1 MRSRVMA
8 WAVSIVSG
16 ATLGGA
22 IAGAPHQQN
31 AQSACAVTNA
41 IRSMSD
47 PTPNLETC
55 PSVWWVYVLI
65 GVGLAGVIAGSALD
79 RQR

>member
-1 MRSRVMA
+1 MA

-22 IAGAPHQQN
+22 IVGAVHQRDEQR
-31 AQSACAVTNA
+31 ACAVTNA
-41 IRSMSD
+41 IRSLSD
-47 PTPNLETC
+47 PPSAPLEAC
-55 PSVWWVYVLI
+55 PAVWWVYVLI
-65 GVGLAGVIAGSALD
+65 GVGLAGVIAGSVLD